1 MQARGDFIFHLD
13 EPHEQF
19 RAERVPLRG
28 WITAQR
34 ELSDLRLCGQTER
47 SLKLEERQDVRPG
60 TSELL
65 IRHGLS

>member
-13 EPHEQF
+13 EPREQF

-34 ELSDLRLCGQTER
+34 D
-47 SLKLEERQDVRPG
+47 
-60 TSELL
+60 
-65 IRHGLS
+65 